1 MSLVSIFFPVLRQS
15 VTFFAIFCRQS
26 LNPTQTLFRWSEG
39 ATPST
44 RKGVKKEG
52 IFRILCSV
60 TRKLRITFSVFQGNQ
75 TPGQVKGRLKHWSI
89 NVYSRCLL
97 FFLKIKQ
104 SVAWKIFFLRQQAYA
119 RDDTTEA
126 KRFCWEFYIDFPDY
140 PVFLRNHFLES
151 CQLLPGEIKRFS
163 DYQKI

>member
-52 IFRILCSV
+52 MLRILCSV

-104 SVAWKIFFLRQQAYA
+104 SVAWKIFFYA
-119 RDDTTEA
+119 SKLMREMIPRKPKGFAGNFTLT
-126 KRFCWEFYIDFPDY
+126 
-140 PVFLRNHFLES
+140 FLTIQYF
-151 CQLLPGEIKRFS
+151 
-163 DYQKI
+163 